1 MQQGLY
7 EKLITQ
13 LISSKFETLDQKA
26 FFVKETIV
34 AKSEAAKILSH
45 FLNEVINRGSEII
58 TSPIIKAGKGQQ
70 GIFYL
75 HPNEEGVVVLD
86 NYWGKVILKR
96 IL

>member
-13 LISSKFETLDQKA
+13 LISSKLETLEQKA

-45 FLNEVINRGSEII
+45 F
-58 TSPIIKAGKGQQ
+58 
-70 GIFYL
+70 
-75 HPNEEGVVVLD
+75 
-86 NYWGKVILKR
+86 
-96 IL
+96 